1 MTVEKTKVLLIGSG
15 GVGTMASYALEY
27 AGKSEVTSV
36 LRSDYSRVTEM
47 GFSIDS
53 CDYGQIAS
61 FRPSHIAKSVEES
74 LQYGP
79 FEYILVVTKSV
90 PEVGSMIDVIAPAVS
105 ENTAIVLVQNGIGIE
120 LEAIAKFPENVV
132 LSGVSMIGSS
142 NINSHIN
149 HETTDALKVGVFESN
164 EVDKDVTQA
173 VCKKFVD
180 IYSNDKNSCLY
191 DESVKF
197 TRWRKL
203 VYNACLNPV
212 CAITGV
218 DAGRLEVFGGTDGII
233 RKAMREVM
241 AVAKSDGVELPED
254 VIEFMIRSDDPVYYA
269 PSMLIDVHKGNLME
283 IEVISGN
290 PVRIAEKNGVSVPY
304 LTLLYELLKVIQK
317 KTMEKKG
324 LITVPKVRPV
334 PK

>member
-1 MTVEKTKVLLIGSG
+1 MSVEKTKILLIGSG
-15 GVGTMASYALEY
+15 GVGTIASYALEY

-36 LRSDYSRVTEM
+36 LRSDYNKVTEK

-53 CDYGQIAS
+53 CDYGQIDS
-61 FRPSHIAKSVEES
+61 FRPSHIAKSVEDS
-74 LQYGP
+74 LRYGP

-90 PEVGSMIDVIAPAVS
+90 PEVGSMVDVIAPAVS
-105 ENTAIVLVQNGIGIE
+105 DNTAIVLIQNGIGIE
-120 LEAIAKFPENVV
+120 GEVITKFPKNAV

-142 NINSHIN
+142 NIDSHIN
-149 HETTDALKVGVFESN
+149 HEAPDSLKVGVFESN
-164 EVDKDVTQA
+164 KAVKDVTQA
-173 VCKKFVD
+173 VCKKFVE
-180 IYSNDKNSCLY
+180 IYSNDKNSCVY

-203 VYNACLNPV
+203 VYNATLNSV

-218 DAGRLEVFGGTDGII
+218 DSGRLEVFGGTDSII
-233 RKAMREVM
+233 RKAMREVL

-254 VIEFMIRSDDPVYYA
+254 VIDFMIRSDDPVYYA

-283 IEVISGN
+283 VEVISGN
-290 PVRIAEKNGVSVPY
+290 AVRIAEKNGVSAPY

-324 LITVPKVRPV
+324 LLTVPKERPV